1 VASPNPHQA
10 REEEENEEEG
20 RRRRRRE
27 EGARVVGVL
36 PMAVGA
42 KDDADRL

>member
-20 RRRRRRE
+20 RRRRRE